1 MPVDDIGAC
10 MVIAPR
16 ATTNRCTARCVPYH
30 LANRLY
36 EDTTIVNVAAAEPA
50 KLSFRDEL

>member
-1 MPVDDIGAC
+1 M
-10 MVIAPR
+10 
-16 ATTNRCTARCVPYH
+16 RCVPYY